1 MSYEINI
8 IVVNQKK
15 AVQIREKMSIIL
27 QNEQDNEE
35 VNRYFEIWPFFSNM
49 PGVLYTLVKQVNEEL
64 FSSFPICDANFEADL
79 NGLELPYWVKDTNIK
94 ENLVPFIIKDEFLSD
109 FEKVLLFLIESSP
122 IKTVLFQTRYQCDT
136 DEIICG
142 VISFSNFLSML
153 LNGQI
158 LFNVC
163 YIVNGIV

>member
-79 NGLELPYWVKDTNIK
+79 TGLE
-94 ENLVPFIIKDEFLSD
+94 
-109 FEKVLLFLIESSP
+109 
-122 IKTVLFQTRYQCDT
+122 
-136 DEIICG
+136 
-142 VISFSNFLSML
+142 
-153 LNGQI
+153 
-158 LFNVC
+158 
-163 YIVNGIV
+163 